1 MYEEYIAAAMSL
13 LMRAGA
19 ARCRERPGNR
29 SVAPSEMEELV
40 ENDSKKESEPTEGSG
55 WVMVVVV
62 VVVLVLCLC
71 AKMSE
76 AQAITKRASSRS
88 ARASFRACKSHMH
101 AARPRT
107 QHVSLTQL
115 A

>member
-1 MYEEYIAAAMSL
+1 MYEEYIAAAMNL

-40 ENDSKKESEPTEGSG
+40 ENDSKKESEPTVGSG
-55 WVMVVVV
+55 RVVMVVVV

-71 AKMSE
+71 A
-76 AQAITKRASSRS
+76 
-88 ARASFRACKSHMH
+88 
-101 AARPRT
+101 
-107 QHVSLTQL
+107 
-115 A
+115 